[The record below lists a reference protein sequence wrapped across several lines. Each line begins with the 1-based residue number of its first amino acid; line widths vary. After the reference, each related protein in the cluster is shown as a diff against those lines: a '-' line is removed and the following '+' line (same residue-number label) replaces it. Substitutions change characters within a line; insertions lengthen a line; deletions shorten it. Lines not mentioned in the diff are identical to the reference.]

1 MVDPIAFLTLPQNRK
16 TSTINVWTMI
26 EHGEYITEVWSA
38 LYFGGLYLVVSI
50 LNVFEPYF
58 FFSER
63 NNFRSLKSM
72 GPYGI
77 HMVTWSSECHCLF
90 SNPSIL
96 HHQPIMDC
104 IMLSRTFPIITKHLL
119 TILKPTWSIHI
130 PWPTILNQWWTN
142 GHLGYQSLAHSW
154 MYCNRGQVLEPPV
167 SPRKDG
173 DIVTAL
179 VQAPKLAAGQ
189 GRPVPGVKTLQV
201 DWLINIGIYT
211 SKKSWGI
218 DYDNL

>member
-26 EHGEYITEVWSA
+26 EHDEYITEVWSA
-38 LYFGGLYLVVSI
+38 LYFDGLFGGLYFEHVWTI
-50 LNVFEPYF
+50 L
-58 FFSER
+58 FSER

-90 SNPSIL
+90 STPSIL

-104 IMLSRTFPIITKHLL
+104 IMLSRTITIITKHLL

-130 PWPTILNQWWTN
+130 PWPTILNQWSSWVPII
-142 GHLGYQSLAHSW
+142 GSRLDLLQPPSPAARLGG
-154 MYCNRGQVLEPPV
+154 CV
-167 SPRKDG
+167 PRKDG

-189 GRPVPGVKTLQV
+189 GRPVPGVKNLLV
-201 DWLINIGIYT
+201 DALI
-211 SKKSWGI
+211 
-218 DYDNL
+218 

>member
-1 MVDPIAFLTLPQNRK
+1 MVDPIAFLTLSQNRK

-38 LYFGGLYLVVSI
+38 LYFGGLYGGLYFERVWTI
-50 LNVFEPYF
+50 L
-58 FFSER
+58 FSER

-104 IMLSRTFPIITKHLL
+104 IMLSRTITIITKHLL
-119 TILKPTWSIHI
+119 TILTPTFFAFISHEQ
-130 PWPTILNQWWTN
+130 PFWTN

-189 GRPVPGVKTLQV
+189 GRPVPGAMKTLLV
-201 DWLINIGIYT
+201 DWSI
-211 SKKSWGI
+211 
-218 DYDNL
+218 